1 MTGNETI
8 IGLII
13 GMGIWVGGLTWL
25 VVKYIH
31 DDDDI
36 DFE

>member
-1 MTGNETI
+1 MTGIELI

-13 GMGIWVGGLTWL
+13 GMGIWVGVLTWIVL
-25 VVKYIH
+25 KHIH
-31 DDDDI
+31 DNDDT